1 MAKRLRLHLDV
12 LLTAFGTGT
21 LDGAGRRAGCRS
33 GTGLGIFCREID
45 DVRTIDRDLRRLLNA
60 VVRLPAVFASAGEV
74 CNTDLRLA
82 GRTADSLVIPVILE
96 LFILVDVDKRNL
108 ARLNLEVIGN
118 IIDPE
123 ISCEISRRLAVGKDV
138 ARVDRLVVIAVSEDV
153 LGHRNDHHAL
163 LIDRRAVGDAADR
176 MRTRNGVLVAA
187 RAVAGRLRVAGGSL
201 RDGEGAVV
209 RDVLAT
215 VESDTNFVS
224 FILGNA
230 AFHVADAD
238 KNKVGVRCRGAFA
251 LFKRIGVV
259 VMRVRFGDPILA
271 DVAEMLGTA
280 DAAVVRGVLRHS
292 LIGEVVVHIGLDGVG
307 NALEILVPLL
317 AGFARRVIETA
328 IGVLADEHCLAER
341 TIARAGSV
349 LVAGDDNAL
358 DRLKDSALVILV
370 IIPIIFVGDL
380 LIEVLRKT
388 LPVENVLALLDIKR
402 ELLFDHGDQIGQI
415 DRKILFGK
423 LNALRRGDLVD
434 LAHRL
439 KIDGVI
445 FDAGV
450 GAVGASL
457 DDLVKTIR
465 SRIDDTTLV
474 DGGKLGRELLIAE
487 HTHAR
492 CLALFRVG
500 RRLGDVV
507 SRSVV
512 TDGLDRTDDTRGLI
526 LLDGCDVA
534 VRIVALLIGSS
545 IVIGAVRVEVVPA
558 LLRDERA
565 VRAVR
570 QIVDLGGIG
579 LAPGV
584 TDRRLG
590 FDILLIHRIAA
601 TIADDA
607 VIARLFAGR
616 IDVPADHRVLIVD
629 GIDVDEDLGM
639 TCIGI
644 RVVTAVAMIC
654 NDVAGLVEGLDT
666 LFVDDPLVLAELND
680 VVLAILPHLLVI
692 AAEIRD
698 RDFNFLAVG
707 ERDDKLRA
715 VCARSDALNAVARLT
730 ADNAKIFAR
739 TIGIGDDELALVV
752 DLCFGDTLGIIG
764 SDLAK
769 RRGSAIRI
777 GNNELAFGV
786 DDKRIDALRFRS
798 AAGHRKRKTDHAADN
813 KKNHQKFDSQL
824 SDSLNHCLFSLHYCF
839 CFK

>member
-1 MAKRLRLHLDV
+1 M
-12 LLTAFGTGT
+12 
-21 LDGAGRRAGCRS
+21 
-33 GTGLGIFCREID
+33 
-45 DVRTIDRDLRRLLNA
+45 RTIDRDLRRLLNA
-60 VVRLPAVFASAGEV
+60 VVRLPALFASAGEV

-118 IIDPE
+118 FFDPE

-138 ARVDRLVVIAVSEDV
+138 ARVDGLVVIVVSEDV
-153 LGHRNDHHAL
+153 LGHRNDHDAL
-163 LIDRRAVGDAADR
+163 LIDRRAVGDVADR

-187 RAVAGRLRVAGGSL
+187 SLIAGRRRVAGRSL
-201 RDGEGAVV
+201 RNVEGAISRIVV
-209 RDVLAT
+209 RANG
-215 VESDTNFVS
+215 ERDTKFVI
-224 FILGNA
+224 FMLGSA
-230 AFHVADAD
+230 AFHLADAD
-238 KNKVGVRCRGAFA
+238 KNKFRSICRGAFA

-259 VMRVRFGDPILA
+259 VMRVRFGDPLLA

-280 DAAVVRGVLRHS
+280 DAAVRRGLLRHS
-292 LIGEVVVHIGLDGVG
+292 LIGEVVVHIGLDGIG
-307 NALEILVPLL
+307 DALEILVPLL

-341 TIARAGSV
+341 TFARAGSV

-370 IIPIIFVGDL
+370 IIPIIFVGDI

-388 LPVENVLALLDIKR
+388 LPVENVLAGFDIKR

-450 GAVGASL
+450 GAVGAGKN
-457 DDLVKTIR
+457 DLVKTIR

-474 DGGKLGRELLIAE
+474 DGGKLGRELLVAE
-487 HTHAR
+487 HTNTR
-492 CLALFRVG
+492 CLALFRIG

-507 SRSVV
+507 RCSVV

-545 IVIGAVRVEVVPA
+545 IVIGAVRVEVVLA

-601 TIADDA
+601 IADDA

-616 IDVPADHRVLIVD
+616 IDVLANHRVLIVD
-629 GIDVDEDLGM
+629 GINVDKQLRM
-639 TCIGI
+639 TRIGI
-644 RVVTAVAMIC
+644 SIMPTVAVIC
-654 NDVAGLVEGLDT
+654 NDIAGLGERLYAVNHRSLVRTELHDII
-666 LFVDDPLVLAELND
+666 LACFPHSFVV
-680 VVLAILPHLLVI
+680 
-692 AAEIRD
+692 AAEIGDRNRD
-698 RDFNFLAVG
+698 RVSIG
-707 ERDDKLRA
+707 IGQRDDKRLA
-715 VCARSDALNAVARLT
+715 VFAERDALNARTGRTGRALDGTEVL
-730 ADNAKIFAR
+730 AR
-739 TIGIGDDELALVV
+739 TVAIGDDKLALLI
-752 DLCFGDTLGIIG
+752 DLSFRDTSAVFSGIG
-764 SDLAK
+764 SDFTE
-769 RRGSAIRI
+769 RFGSVVRI
-777 GNNELAFGV
+777 GNNELAVCV
-786 DDKRIDALRFRS
+786 DCKRTDALRL
-798 AAGHRKRKTDHAADN
+798 AGATGKRKRKTDHATDD

-824 SDSLNHCLFSLHYCF
+824 SDSLNHCLFSL
-839 CFK
+839 